1 VPVARTTRAS
11 TTRTGTR
18 AQQDSARQVEDAAGP
33 PWHASARPVQA
44 WEHRQTE
51 AASVTQV
58 FHSDQIQ
65 YTESVTSSTGTWS
78 VRDREYFSYE
88 GVLTGRRA
96 TLSVTAWAPD
106 EVVNSSPT
114 TTRTYTT
121 GLR

>member
-1 VPVARTTRAS
+1 VAVASRPKWPIVRAH
-11 TTRTGTR
+11 GV
-18 AQQDSARQVEDAAGP
+18 AV
-33 PWHASARPVQA
+33 
-44 WEHRQTE
+44 TE
-51 AASVTQV
+51 AAAVTQV